1 MNIPELDLKRVV
13 IIGGGFA
20 GLNLA
25 KKLNKKAYQVVLLDK
40 NNYHTFQPLLYQ
52 VATSGLEP
60 DSIGYPIRKTFKA
73 SKNFHFRWVEVT
85 KVDTHKKLIHTSSG
99 ELYYDILVIATGAV
113 TNFFNMS
120 DVAQKAIPMKSLVE
134 SLDLR
139 SKILQNFEQ
148 ALYENDLKEQER
160 LMNFV
165 IVGGGPTGVELA
177 GALAELK
184 KHVLAND
191 YPDLDIRRMN
201 IHLIEAAPRV
211 LAPMSE
217 SASKKAHA
225 FLKKLGVNV
234 WTNMQVKH
242 YNGKLVTTNSH
253 KTFNCETLIWAAGV
267 KGDPLNGID
276 ATNIKNNRIVVNEF
290 NAINGLQDVYAIGD
304 IALQASESN
313 PKGYPMLGSVAMQ
326 QGVYLAKNLN
336 GLLKNKS
343 MKPFKYL
350 DKGTMA
356 TVGRNLAVVDLPKFK
371 FQGFFAWFVWMFV
384 HLMLLVG
391 FRNKLVVFINWA
403 WSYIRFDKGTRLI
416 VRPFKKTTDS

>member
-25 KKLNKKAYQVVLLDK
+25 KKLDKKAYQVVLLDK

-85 KVDTHKKLIHTSSG
+85 KIDTSSKIVYTNCG
-99 ELYYDILVIATGAV
+99 DLKYDKLVIATGAV
-113 TNFFNMS
+113 TNFFNMD

-148 ALYENDLKEQER
+148 ALYVNDLKEQER
-160 LMNFV
+160 LMNFI

-217 SASKKAHA
+217 NASKKAHN

-242 YNGKLVTTNSH
+242 FDGKLVTTNSD
-253 KTFNCETLIWAAGV
+253 KTFSCETLIWAAGV
-267 KGDPLNGID
+267 KGDPINGID
-276 ATNIKNNRIVVNEF
+276 ASNIKNNRIIVNEF
-290 NAINGLQDVYAIGD
+290 NRIETQDDVYAIGD
-304 IALQASESN
+304 IAFQTSKDY

-326 QGVYLAKNLN
+326 QGIHLGKNLN
-336 GLLKNKS
+336 RLLKGKN
-343 MKPFKYL
+343 MNAFKYL

-403 WSYIRFDKGTRLI
+403 WSYIWFDKGTRLI
-416 VRPFKKTTDS
+416 VRPFKKNSK